1 MACKYIINGK
11 SYTEQ
16 ELKEYLLSGGLD
28 ELVKDNTLDLSKI
41 KPTEYAIQEPSA
53 GGVLQYPQEGVG
65 EAGGERRGVEQG
77 IKGEEITQEGKPKGD
92 EEKVNEFLY
101 KGSTKQ
107 RKLGLLNNLIKA
119 EGLPQSYKDGL
130 EKKGLNYEVSNQ
142 FEASEV
148 AKGIIKNLGVNDALQ
163 IARSSEVGVDPSVGS
178 AIFAESI
185 NTLWSNERNARS
197 KGNTAEADV
206 LAEQWADTA
215 IEYARLANSGGKWNS
230 QIAYFYK
237 NSPLGFV
244 KTIEKQNEQ
253 YFQDFYSNKEKDY
266 KGIFEEILSSEEG
279 KALFDEKVEAK
290 LSEERKEIRKT
301 RDKKIDDFFE
311 SAKLKGGTYVTII
324 PPQVW
329 NGAMD
334 VLKVATKGGD
344 RIIDAVD
351 KAIKYIDK
359 EIKGQAWDKD
369 KFRKEYTENLVKI
382 ADGGKSESDLL
393 ASKIK
398 SLESKIKEYEKRIS
412 EGGVPAKKP
421 VDKFA
426 DNQEVKNLRSQ
437 IDNLRKE
444 NESLLKQ
451 KQEGRYS
458 REAKITAAEKRSLK
472 NIEELERKLED
483 NDLEISKAEPLDSP
497 KLNELKAKSK
507 KLRDELE
514 ERRKVAGIGKYSDEA
529 IADAEINR
537 KKNRIKELER
547 RIEEGDFS
555 SERYKAKK
563 EKDALDD
570 ELAEVKSRYDEAR
583 KKSEE
588 YIEKKGKQYL
598 DRLSKRMKGMT
609 ADQKNRL
616 IRGSLKKIT
625 ETGGLNYEEFK
636 DLIAESIGIKKLS
649 TKQQDK
655 IEELSAL
662 TNIPDDLEQDFLN
675 NPSAENIK
683 KYKEAKKQSLEA
695 EKELF
700 DMTHNEADI
709 TGTLKSIMTLNLLG
723 APTLVKNY
731 GQNLIYQATVRF
743 PSAAAIKT
751 ADAAI
756 YGVTSLLNKTI
767 GTKVVKPSVS
777 LRKGNEG
784 YWKEYREGVIRGWD
798 QMIKGVEERDYFSK
812 NQYSSNLNPRKAYR
826 DLLAASKGEIFLTKA
841 QKIDKL
847 IQVSLGWQPYAIA
860 RGMMYGDK
868 PPRYAA
874 QGAEAMQIGHMELG
888 ISDPF
893 ELEAFMLAPEKYAY
907 NHLIK
912 TGKTTEEASK
922 LATSISERIVQAGA
936 KATFQNENILNDF
949 IKKLD
954 EGFSAQEGDNIGKKL
969 VKPPLALLKA
979 TQLPFVKTPANI
991 VWTYVKVGNPVF
1003 TSVKSLTEL
1012 GLAQNALKKGNLV
1025 EYRRYQTSA
1034 KESFGFAI
1042 AGFAISAAAAAL
1054 IEKDLVRPR
1063 YQAEED
1069 KARESAGE
1077 SFFGKDNQ
1085 VNLGRLLNSV
1095 IGSEDFWVDL
1105 SWFGPVGSIL
1115 DQQARMAENKKEKA
1129 LKGEDTEDNV
1139 AEFLISNLSYSVTSS
1154 LNTLLLDQ
1162 GAKFID
1168 GIRKGGDLG
1177 VNMASNIMNSVSN
1190 LTPITGGTLASLSK
1204 ALQPEKTTAKADG
1217 MVDQLINNQK
1227 QRNIFVAW
1235 ATGYPPSKIS
1245 MWGEPIKNDRS
1256 ITGVMGNMLG
1266 FEKGNENKFGAI
1278 LYEDQRRTAD
1288 NRFFPP
1294 VEDKKMKVNG
1304 KDVELTPQEK
1314 QDLDIFVGQA
1324 RKAIIAPFVYD
1335 KAEIP
1340 GFDQRYSQMDDATKI
1355 QALDKLY
1362 KMGKEAGVTKF
1373 KDKYKQYQDAEIN
1386 FEQKIK
1392 AKDLE
1397 RKKRILEF
1405 SLK

>member
-65 EAGGERRGVEQG
+65 EAGGERRGVEQR
-77 IKGEEITQEGKPKGD
+77 IKGEEITKEGKPKGD
-92 EEKVNEFLY
+92 EEKVNDFLY
-101 KGSTKQ
+101 KGSAKQ
-107 RKLGLLNNLIKA
+107 RKLGLLKNLMSA
-119 EGLPQSYKDGL
+119 EGIPESYKEGL

-142 FEASEV
+142 FEASEI

-185 NTLWSNERNARS
+185 NTLWSEERSARG
-197 KGNTAEADV
+197 KGNAEEANA
-206 LAEQWADTA
+206 LAEQWADTS

-253 YFQDFYSNKEKDY
+253 YFQDFYSTKEKNFKEVFD
-266 KGIFEEILSSEEG
+266 EILSSEEG

-290 LSEERKEIRKT
+290 LSEERKEIRKA
-301 RDKKIDDFFE
+301 RDKKIDEFFE
-311 SAKLKGGTYVTII
+311 SAKLKGGTYATII

-329 NGAMD
+329 NGAME

-344 RIIDAVD
+344 RIIDAID
-351 KAIKYIDK
+351 KAILYIDK
-359 EIKGQAWDKD
+359 ELKGQAWDKD
-369 KFRKEYTENLVKI
+369 KFRKEYTESLSKV
-382 ADGGKSESDLL
+382 ADGGKTESDLL
-393 ASKIK
+393 QNRIK
-398 SLESKIKEYEKRIS
+398 SLESKIKDYEKRIS
-412 EGGVPAKKP
+412 AGGVPSKKP
-421 VDKFA
+421 TDKFE
-426 DNQEVKNLRSQ
+426 DNAEVKNLRSQ
-437 IDNLRKE
+437 IDELRKE
-444 NESLLKQ
+444 NESLLKK

-458 REAKITAAEKRSLK
+458 REAKITAAEKRALK
-472 NIEELERKLED
+472 NIEELEKKLEN
-483 NDLEISKAEPLDSP
+483 NDLEISKAEELSSP
-497 KLNELKAKSK
+497 NLNELKSKAK

-570 ELAEVKSRYDEAR
+570 ELADVKSRYDEAR

-598 DRLSKRMKGMT
+598 DRLSKRMNGMT

-616 IRGSLKKIT
+616 IRSSLKKIT
-625 ETGGLNYEEFK
+625 ETGGLNYDQFK
-636 DLIAESIGIKKLS
+636 DLVAESIGIKKLS
-649 TKQQDK
+649 LEQQNK

-662 TNIPDDLEQDFLN
+662 TNIPDDLEQQFLN
-675 NPSAENIK
+675 NPTAESIK
-683 KYKEAKKQSLEA
+683 KYKEAKKNSLEA

-709 TGTLKSIMTLNLLG
+709 TGTLRSIMTLNLLG
-723 APTLVKNY
+723 APTLIKNY
-731 GQNLIYQATVRF
+731 GQNLVYQATVRF
-743 PSAAAIKT
+743 PSAVAIKT
-751 ADAAI
+751 ADAAV
-756 YGVTSLLNKTI
+756 YGVTSLLNKVL
-767 GTKVVKPSVS
+767 GTKVIKPSVS

-812 NQYSSNLNPRKAYR
+812 NQYSSNLNPRKAYK
-826 DLLAASKGEIFLTKA
+826 DLMAASKGEIFLTKA

-847 IQVSLGWQPYAIA
+847 IQVSIGWQPYAIA

-907 NHLIK
+907 NNLLK
-912 TGKTTEEASK
+912 TGKTAEEASK
-922 LATSISERIVQAGA
+922 LAANISERIVQAGA
-936 KATFQNENILNDF
+936 KATFQNENILNDI

-954 EGFSAQEGDNIGKKL
+954 EGFTVQEGDNIGKKL

-991 VWTYVKVGNPVF
+991 VWTYVKVANPVF
-1003 TSVKSLTEL
+1003 TSVKSLAEL
-1012 GLAQNALKKGNLV
+1012 GFAQNALKKGDLLA
-1025 EYRRYQTSA
+1025 YKKYQTSA
-1034 KESFGFAI
+1034 KESFGFAL
-1042 AGFAISAAAAAL
+1042 AGFAISTAAAAL

-1063 YQAEED
+1063 YQSEED

-1085 VNLGRLLNSV
+1085 VNLGKLLN
-1095 IGSEDFWVDL
+1095 SEDFWVDL

-1115 DQQARMAENKKEKA
+1115 DQQARMAENKKERA
-1129 LKGEDTEDNV
+1129 LKGEDVDDNT
-1139 AEFLISNLSYSVTSS
+1139 AEFLLNNFNYSVTSS

-1162 GAKFID
+1162 GAKLID

-1177 VNMASNIMNSVSN
+1177 VGMANNIMNSVSN

-1204 ALQPEKTTAKADG
+1204 ALQPEKTTAQADG
-1217 MVDQLINNQK
+1217 IVDQVINSQK
-1227 QRNIFVAW
+1227 QRNIFLAW
-1235 ATGYPPSKIS
+1235 ASGYAPSKIS

-1256 ITGVMGNMLG
+1256 VTGVLGNMLG

-1278 LYEDQRRTAD
+1278 LYDDQRRTAD

-1294 VEDKKMKVNG
+1294 IEDKKIKVNG
-1304 KDVELTPQEK
+1304 KDVELSPEEK
-1314 QDLDIFVGQA
+1314 QWLDIFVGQQ
-1324 RKAIIAPFVYD
+1324 RKALVAPFIYG

-1340 GFDQRYSQMDDATKI
+1340 GFDQRYPQMDDATKI
-1355 QALDKLY
+1355 QALDVLY
-1362 KMGKEAGVTKF
+1362 KLGKEGGIAKF
-1373 KDKYKQYQDAEIN
+1373 KEKYKQYQDAEIT
-1386 FEQKIK
+1386 FEQKMA
-1392 AKDLE
+1392 AKELE
-1397 RKKRILEF
+1397 RKKRL
-1405 SLK
+1405 LKMGAQ